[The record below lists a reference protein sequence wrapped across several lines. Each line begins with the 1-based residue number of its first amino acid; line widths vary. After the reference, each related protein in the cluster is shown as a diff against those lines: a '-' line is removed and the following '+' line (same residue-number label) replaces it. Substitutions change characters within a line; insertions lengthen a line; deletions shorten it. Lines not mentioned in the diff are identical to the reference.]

1 MSSCFPLTCVNTGL
15 DARRWEKMRFITKTF
30 VRMQILVSVSFCLLL
45 VKRKLLKAQNLLLRW
60 DQANKPTPTYVRSA
74 QMFNF
79 STLFCLSLWS
89 PYRNTH
95 THTHEPHT
103 SNHLHKS
110 NKHISSSQHLS
121 RNLQQISSC
130 LCCLCVSISESVVAK
145 SHVRACFVS
154 HPRSG
159 LSVCTFHNFFN
170 VQNQNYS
177 LIVSHRDF
185 FSAIQGRLGQTVPLL
200 LSFRQSKTWGF
211 FWFEGELGHK
221 GNKRKLD
228 FKLSIDFNCLF
239 K

>member
-1 MSSCFPLTCVNTGL
+1 
-15 DARRWEKMRFITKTF
+15 
-30 VRMQILVSVSFCLLL
+30 MQILVSVSFCLLL

-95 THTHEPHT
+95 THEPHT

-121 RNLQQISSC
+121 RTLQQISSC

-145 SHVRACFVS
+145 SHVRTCFVS
-154 HPRSG
+154 PRSG

-170 VQNQNYS
+170 VQNQDYS
-177 LIVSHRDF
+177 LMSRTEIFFCNTGAIGANCATFIVF
-185 FSAIQGRLGQTVPLL
+185 
-200 LSFRQSKTWGF
+200 
-211 FWFEGELGHK
+211 
-221 GNKRKLD
+221 
-228 FKLSIDFNCLF
+228 
-239 K
+239 